1 MYASPRFLNCKFFI
15 WVSFLLIGFPFIL
28 LWNQSS
34 LENLSVQYAR
44 PHPKLIPQFVAH
56 GDSKCLPEVSPE
68 LIEEATTKR
77 ATCRKY
83 SPFATGRARIATV
96 TAHFGKSKEYY
107 QKAFRTHLL
116 HALVHGTEVR
126 VMCDPIVDDLWNK
139 PAFILNLLM
148 REMLKPAKERLEWI
162 QWVDRD
168 TIILDQCRPISSFLP
183 PEKARFGS
191 WWRRDDEQLQTPANT
206 THMLVTKDWNGLNNG
221 IFLLRVNSWAIELF
235 TAILAF
241 RHYNPGVDL
250 PFTEQSAMEHVLQT
264 DQFRDGA
271 HFVPQHWFNGYEEG
285 GAQKFEERED
295 VEGLDERHVRR
306 GDYLVHFAG
315 RGKRGDLL
323 NEWSEMLNKSD
334 NVWEKGRVQRD
345 VSGEV
350 EAFWR
355 DLGYGT

>member
-107 QKAFRTHLL
+107 QRAFRTHLL

-139 PAFILNLLM
+139 PAFILNLL
-148 REMLKPAKERLEWI
+148 
-162 QWVDRD
+162 
-168 TIILDQCRPISSFLP
+168 
-183 PEKARFGS
+183 
-191 WWRRDDEQLQTPANT
+191 
-206 THMLVTKDWNGLNNG
+206 
-221 IFLLRVNSWAIELF
+221 
-235 TAILAF
+235 
-241 RHYNPGVDL
+241 
-250 PFTEQSAMEHVLQT
+250 
-264 DQFRDGA
+264 
-271 HFVPQHWFNGYEEG
+271 
-285 GAQKFEERED
+285 
-295 VEGLDERHVRR
+295 
-306 GDYLVHFAG
+306 
-315 RGKRGDLL
+315 
-323 NEWSEMLNKSD
+323 
-334 NVWEKGRVQRD
+334 
-345 VSGEV
+345 
-350 EAFWR
+350 
-355 DLGYGT
+355 